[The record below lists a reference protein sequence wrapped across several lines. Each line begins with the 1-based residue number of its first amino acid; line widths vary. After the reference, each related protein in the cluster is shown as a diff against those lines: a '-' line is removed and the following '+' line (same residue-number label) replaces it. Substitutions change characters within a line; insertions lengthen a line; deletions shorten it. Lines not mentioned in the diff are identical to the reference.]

1 MLAWCIISTILLVV
15 ALAGIMYV
23 TTQWFRAEKKLAK
36 FGQST
41 LYKRLKNNKLYKKC
55 ENFFKTHADDN
66 K

>member
-1 MLAWCIISTILLVV
+1 MLAWCIINTILLVA
-15 ALAGIMYV
+15 ALVGITYV
-23 TTQWFRAEKKLAK
+23 TIQWFRAEKKLAK

-41 LYKRLKNNKLYKKC
+41 LYKRVTNNKLYKKC